1 MAETTKTS
9 AKRGRPST
17 KTKTTEVK
25 KEETKVNENNAQDEL
40 IKKLMAQIEEQNKK
54 MAEMQEQ
61 IQNSKQPVIVQSVS
75 SNSFSGKKVK
85 VINLMHNPLNI
96 STEPDGMGR
105 SYSFREYGESRLIKY
120 DDLAD
125 IVSSYPHTMESGCAY
140 ICDKE
145 VVESLGLADEYEK
158 LFDKETMDR
167 IVWLRTESDLEL
179 FLGMAESLQKS
190 LAKRIAELI
199 NANERIDY
207 NYIKV
212 IKDKTGIDI
221 EEIAKDL
228 SDFNKKP
235 EEE

>member
-1 MAETTKTS
+1 MAETK
-9 AKRGRPST
+9 AKRGRPP
-17 KTKTTEVK
+17 KAATT
-25 KEETKVNENNAQDEL
+25 TKVEEKVSNNNQDDI
-40 IKKLMAQIEEQNKK
+40 IKQLMAQIEEQNKK

-61 IQNSKQPVIVQSVS
+61 IANNNKPVVVQSMP
-75 SNSFSGKKVK
+75 SNNFNSKKVK
-85 VINLMHNPLNI
+85 VINLMHNQLNI

-105 SYSFREYGESRLIKY
+105 VYTFREYGESRLIKY

-125 IVSSYPHTMESGCAY
+125 IVASYPNTMENGCAY